1 MKYFDKKVQF
11 NEAEKFCESNNST
24 LTSIHSAEENEFIRS
39 YVKKQPSYPEILWIG
54 LKRNISGSKEF
65 VWVDKSL
72 VDYVKWDIDQPDKD
86 FQHYRQEKKQ
96 LHIFMRIDK
105 NGAWN
110 DRTDIYSAF
119 SAFVCGFNC
128 K

>member
-1 MKYFDKKVQF
+1 VKYINQTVKYE
-11 NEAEKFCESNNST
+11 EAEKICESNNST

-54 LKRNISGSKEF
+54 LKRNISDSKEF

-72 VDYVKWDIDQPDKD
+72 VDYVKWDIDQPDNNGG
-86 FQHYRQEKKQ
+86 FQSLIY
-96 LHIFMRIDK
+96 MRIDK

-110 DRTDIYSAF
+110 VRTDIYSTF